1 METVIA
7 HFGTPS
13 YQALTRLKSYDKAEL
28 SQIDLD
34 QRHDEGIWLRK
45 ISAPASLPKGAGKR
59 QWSRMPRPPTPCWG
73 VAPQQTEV
81 RAMTEQATA
90 KFHHRL
96 FYALAAA
103 AGLGLGLALIAF
115 CDAWFSGSGF
125 NGVQFIGAR

>member
-1 METVIA
+1 MVPDA
-7 HFGTPS
+7 PS
-13 YQALTRLKSYDKAEL
+13 TDA
-28 SQIDLD
+28 
-34 QRHDEGIWLRK
+34 
-45 ISAPASLPKGAGKR
+45 
-59 QWSRMPRPPTPCWG
+59 CWG

-81 RAMTEQATA
+81 RTMTEQATA

-125 NGVQFIGAR
+125 NGVQFIGAH